1 MTIVLH
7 DKLTEEEREQVN
19 EVARRLHREAIETP
33 ESGINVEY
41 QGREYFVAQ
50 GIFHPRYDSRP
61 LVNNMIIN
69 RGERVLDMCTG
80 SGVIAVNAAIKG
92 AIYVLAVDVNPNSV
106 KSVETNAER
115 YVGDNSYGFRTVV
128 EARCSNLFDL
138 VSPDEKFDVVTINPP
153 FHKMDYT
160 RIEERSTCDPDYIVH
175 KGFFSRVG
183 KHLREGGRIYMA
195 QANFGDVDLALDLAD
210 KASFHAELI
219 GRRPL
224 RPTIDSPEIFYAFEL
239 RRKE

>member
-7 DKLTEEEREQVN
+7 DKLTDEEREQIN
-19 EVARRLHREAIETP
+19 ETARRLHREAIETP
-33 ESGINVEY
+33 ESGTDVEY
-41 QGREYFVAQ
+41 QGRTYFVAQ
-50 GIFHPRYDSRP
+50 GIFHPRYDSMP

-69 RGERVLDMCTG
+69 EGDRVLDMCTG
-80 SGVIAVNAAIKG
+80 SGVIAINAALKG
-92 AIYVLAVDVNPNSV
+92 ASYVLAIDVNPNSV
-106 KSVETNAER
+106 KSVETNHER
-115 YVGDNSYGFRTVV
+115 FVKDNSYSFRNAV

-138 VSPDEKFDVVTINPP
+138 VLPTEKFDVVTINPP

-183 KHLREGGRIYMA
+183 KHLNESGRIYMA

-210 KASFHAELI
+210 KAGFSPELI
-219 GRRPL
+219 GRRPV
-224 RPTIDSPEIFYAFEL
+224 RPMVDSPEIFYAFEL
-239 RRKE
+239 RRK